1 MIKSYKS
8 FDPFFTRLNNSSC
21 NTAGDGINPMEGKDQ
36 MRAMVAAPGMTS
48 DMSSGACG
56 IQIVSPIISTI
67 STVVLNIRA
76 TTSSIWA
83 MEQV

>member
-36 MRAMVAAPGMTS
+36 MRAMVGMTG

-56 IQIVSPIISTI
+56 LQIVSPIISTI
-67 STVVLNIRA
+67 STFVLNIRA